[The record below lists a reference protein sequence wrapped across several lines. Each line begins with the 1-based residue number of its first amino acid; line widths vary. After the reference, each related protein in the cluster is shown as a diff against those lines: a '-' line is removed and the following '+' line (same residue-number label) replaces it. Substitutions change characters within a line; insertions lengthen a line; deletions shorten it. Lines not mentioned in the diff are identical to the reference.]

1 MQTPVVM
8 GVLNVT
14 PDSFSD
20 GGRYTQRD
28 SALRQAEKML
38 AEGAQ
43 IIDVGAESTRP
54 GATPVTVGEEL
65 DRLLPVIEAIAGNL
79 DVILS
84 VDTSTAQVISAAAK
98 AGAGLINDVRAL
110 RREGALEAAAKTG
123 LPICLMHMQG
133 EPDVMQVAPSYEHVV
148 VDVIA
153 FLQQRVEACL
163 RAGISRERLLCDP
176 GFGFGKSLAHNLN
189 LLAQFDAL
197 KALELPLLVG
207 VSRKSMLGQV
217 LNGAPVMARQAA
229 GLSAMLLAVERG
241 ARIVRT
247 HDVAPT
253 VEALMLWQ
261 AQQHYRK
268 DEV

>member
-28 SALRQAEKML
+28 AALRQAEKML

-98 AGAGLINDVRAL
+98 AGAGLIKDVRAL

-153 FLQQRVEACL
+153 FLQQRVNIYLEKKLHQESHLKFDLQPCL
-163 RAGISRERLLCDP
+163 DDLLILTQ
-176 GFGFGKSLAHNLN
+176 K
-189 LLAQFDAL
+189 
-197 KALELPLLVG
+197 
-207 VSRKSMLGQV
+207 
-217 LNGAPVMARQAA
+217 
-229 GLSAMLLAVERG
+229 
-241 ARIVRT
+241 
-247 HDVAPT
+247 
-253 VEALMLWQ
+253 
-261 AQQHYRK
+261 
-268 DEV
+268 